1 MRTLV
6 TMYSRRNCHLCEAAK
21 EVVESARNEAEFE
34 FELVFIDGDA
44 GLEKEYGE
52 EVPVT
57 LINGRRHDYF
67 QIDALRFI
75 AAILSTSSN
84 ENNGKEIYGKNNHV

>member
-1 MRTLV
+1 MANRLPVV
-6 TMYSRRNCHLCEAAK
+6 TMYSRRNCHLCEVAK

-34 FELVFIDGDA
+34 FEVVFIDGDA

-57 LINGRRHDYF
+57 LINASAMITLEWIELALSRQYF
-67 QIDALRFI
+67 IRI
-75 AAILSTSSN
+75 
-84 ENNGKEIYGKNNHV
+84 NNAVGITLFS

>member
-1 MRTLV
+1 MKTLV
-6 TMYSRRNCHLCEAAK
+6 TMYSRRNCHLCEVAK

-34 FELVFIDGDA
+34 FEVVFIDGDA

-57 LINGRRHDYF
+57 LINGKRHDYF
-67 QIDALRFI
+67 RVNRARFI
-75 AAILSTSSN
+75 EAVL
-84 ENNGKEIYGKNNHV
+84 HPHQ

>member
-1 MRTLV
+1 MANRLPV
-6 TMYSRRNCHLCEAAK
+6 VMMYSRRNCHLCEVAK

-34 FELVFIDGDA
+34 FEVVFIDGDA

-57 LINGRRHDYF
+57 LINGKRHDYF
-67 QIDALRFI
+67 RVDRTRFI
-75 AAILSTSSN
+75 EAVL
-84 ENNGKEIYGKNNHV
+84 HPHQ